1 VEIVVR
7 TPAGRSRSFEVD
19 KDETVGEVTTR
30 VVGRFVADD
39 VLEEGPYGL
48 GLLRGHRVVD
58 LDPAT
63 TLRVEGV
70 RAGAVLHLLHTAPQV
85 DG

>member
-1 VEIVVR
+1 VEVIVR
-7 TPAGRSRSFEVD
+7 TPAGRSRSFDTDRHDTVAELTQRSVARF
-19 KDETVGEVTTR
+19 VGEGVLDD
-30 VVGRFVADD
+30 GR
-39 VLEEGPYGL
+39 YGL

-63 TLRVEGV
+63 TLRAEGV
-70 RAGAVLHLLHTAPQV
+70 RAGAVLHLLHTEPQV